1 VSGRAVAPAGAL
13 AWLASLSVDLRAM
26 AVLDAGGA
34 CLAGDADLA
43 RRAAALV
50 AAGAP
55 GPAAGAPGSVVE
67 ARDGDLLTV
76 RSDRHAVAA
85 ALGPRALERLVRA
98 DLRAALAALD
108 GP

>member
-1 VSGRAVAPAGAL
+1 
-13 AWLASLSVDLRAM
+13 
-26 AVLDAGGA
+26 
-34 CLAGDADLA
+34 
-43 RRAAALV
+43 
-50 AAGAP
+50 
-55 GPAAGAPGSVVE
+55 VVE